1 MSSMERIESYLS
13 QNPTISIT
21 SGFTSLLTG
30 ILGIF
35 TPIVQTLIA
44 IGSLIII
51 VLTIEAKLK
60 ERNEKTKK

>member
-1 MSSMERIESYLS
+1 MKKVLRKNKQLVVINVL
-13 QNPTISIT
+13 
-21 SGFTSLLTG
+21 FTLLVVAQETHL
-30 ILGIF
+30 IGIF

>member
-1 MSSMERIESYLS
+1 MERIESYLS

>member
-1 MSSMERIESYLS
+1 MSSIERIESYLS

>member
-1 MSSMERIESYLS
+1 MERIESYLS

-30 ILGIF
+30 ILGVF